1 MANKDS
7 LKLYKQMCKVI
18 DDIGWTYE
26 RDEEKLRVDFSV
38 NGDDLPIK
46 FMMKIDES
54 MQLIS
59 VYSYLDVNV
68 KPEDYSE
75 FAIAI
80 CLVNRKIL
88 NGSFD
93 FNPINGTCL
102 YRINSSY
109 RESIIDDAL
118 FRYLLS
124 VVCSTVDRYNDKL
137 FMLAAG
143 KITLTQFNDS
153 INS

>member
-18 DDIGWTYE
+18 DDIGWTYD
-26 RDEEKLRVDFSV
+26 RDEEKLRVDFKV

-46 FMMKIDES
+46 FMMKIDED
-54 MQLIS
+54 MNLIS
-59 VYSYLDVNV
+59 VYSYLDVDV
-68 KPEDYSE
+68 KPENYPE
-75 FAIAI
+75 FSVAI
-80 CLVNRKIL
+80 CLVNKKIL

-93 FNPINGTCL
+93 FNPINGNCL
-102 YRINSSY
+102 YRINTSY
-109 RESIIDDAL
+109 RESIIDDEV

-124 VVCSTVDRYNDKL
+124 VVGNTVDRYNDKL

-153 INS
+153 IND